1 MATRPCGRTTET
13 CGCCE
18 GTRVLTPMPTFNRP
32 GLDALRYR
40 VGTHGTFF
48 ESMKARLASVEV
60 VAPGADGQTLE
71 TFRPLQGLTT
81 RDTGDAAIGLLDAWA
96 TVGDVLTFYQERV
109 ANEGYLRTAT
119 ERRSVLELAR
129 LVGYALRPGV
139 ASTVFLAY
147 TLEDKQLDPV
157 TIPAGA
163 RSQSVPG
170 PDEQPQSFETSEA
183 LIART
188 EWSNLQARLKK
199 PQNITLENALGVDTM
214 YIAGISA
221 NLKKGDLL
229 LWVFGDDGDPS
240 VLRTVD
246 TATAQSASD
255 RTEVRLHPV
264 APAVVAALPALVAF
278 VAAATPLTAKTNQT
292 PEGRML
298 LQADELLNAAYKGLP
313 SSPMTWAD
321 ELNGAADEPV
331 TPPFAQLVQT
341 LDESVTAAL
350 ATLPPAPPPPTV
362 TDPSQFVGHLLKPRV
377 PQAASALRLSR
388 SLGGAFQSGADL
400 QPQLLVNFAPELKDS
415 FYLAWSNA
423 AVNPTPPALKAV
435 YVFRAS
441 APLFGSS
448 VAKQPLYFTS
458 DSDQLPAHLKGQ
470 LMPQSAWLE
479 WSLEGESETGMFLDQ
494 AHEEIL
500 PASYVMIQRAR
511 SADAVHLVRDVRRVA
526 AAQTAQRTAYGL
538 SGKTTRLA
546 FEKPWWF
553 GMKDLMSTLRA
564 TLVYGQSERLFLAD
578 EPISDVVKGREI
590 PLGRLYNELTSGR
603 WVIFSGER
611 ADIPGVSGVKTSE
624 LLMISGLRQDF
635 DLSLPGDT
643 THTTLLLA
651 TDTAYAYKRDTLTI
665 YGNVVKATHGETR
678 RETLGG
684 GDGSR
689 PFQSFTLKQPRL
701 TFVPAPVPAGVE
713 STLAV
718 YVNDVQWHEADTLA
732 DAKPKDRVFI
742 TKTDDASNTTTIF
755 GNGEEG
761 ARLPTGVENVK
772 AAYRNGLGR
781 PGNVIAEQISLL
793 QTRPQGVKNVVNP
806 LRASGGADKESRDQA
821 RENAPLA
828 VMSLDRLV
836 SVQDYA
842 DFTRTFAGIGK
853 ADARRVSDGRREL
866 VHITIAGADDIPVD
880 PVSDLYRNLLIALR
894 RYGDAAVPVQV
905 GLRELVVLVLSANL
919 RLAADYQ
926 WESVV
931 QQVRTAL
938 LDAFGFG
945 RRALGQPARL
955 SEAISL
961 IQNVAG
967 VAYVDVD
974 VFGGI
979 PEKIANADGTRRL
992 LSLEEMTDA
1001 VKHLVDPGG
1010 VIGAASSR
1018 LSQRVDVNLAD
1029 FERGAVR
1036 PAQLAIFTP
1045 AVADT
1050 MTLNQVL

>member
-1 MATRPCGRTTET
+1 MATKPCGCTTET

-18 GTRVLTPMPTFNRP
+18 GTRVLTPMPTSNRP

-48 ESMKARLASVEV
+48 ESMKARLAAMEV
-60 VAPGADGQTLE
+60 VAPGADGRTLE
-71 TFRPLQGLTT
+71 TYRPLQGLTT
-81 RDTGDAAIGLLDAWA
+81 RDTSDAAIALLDAWA

-147 TLEDKQLDPV
+147 TLEDKQLEPV
-157 TIPAGA
+157 TIPTGA

-170 PDEQPQSFETSEA
+170 PNEQPQSFETSEE
-183 LIART
+183 LVART
-188 EWSNLQARLKK
+188 EWNNLQVRLKK

-214 YIAGISA
+214 YIAGMTA

-229 LWVFGDDGDPS
+229 LWGFGDDGDPS
-240 VLRTVD
+240 VVRTVD
-246 TATAQSASD
+246 TASVQSESD
-255 RTEVRLHPV
+255 RTEVHLHPV

-278 VAAATPLTAKTNQT
+278 VAAATPLTAKTEQT

-298 LQADELLNAAYKGLP
+298 LEADELLNAAYKGLP
-313 SSPMTWAD
+313 SSPTTWAD
-321 ELNGAADEPV
+321 TLNGAADGPV
-331 TPPFAQLVQT
+331 PPPFAQFVQT
-341 LDESVTAAL
+341 LGESVKAAL
-350 ATLPPAPPPPTV
+350 ATLPLAPPPTV

-388 SLGGAFQSGADL
+388 SLGAAFQSGADL
-400 QPQLLVNFAPELKDS
+400 QPQLLVNFVPELKDT
-415 FYLAWSNA
+415 FYLAWANA

-458 DSDQLPAHLKGQ
+458 DSDQPPAHLKGQ
-470 LMPQSAWLE
+470 LMPQSSWLE

-500 PASYVMIQRAR
+500 PSSYVMIQRAT

-553 GMKDLMSTLRA
+553 GMRDSMSTLRA

-578 EPISDVVKGREI
+578 EPVSDEVKGREI
-590 PLGRLYNELTSGR
+590 PLGCLYNELTSGR

-611 ADIPGVSGVKTSE
+611 ADIPGVSGVKASE
-624 LLMISGLRQDF
+624 LLMISGLRQDY

-651 TDTAYAYKRDTLTI
+651 TDTAYAYKRNTLTI

-678 RETLGG
+678 RETLGA
-684 GDGSR
+684 GDASR
-689 PFQSFTLKQPRL
+689 PLQSFSLKQPPL

-718 YVNDVQWHEADTLA
+718 YVNEVQWHEADTFA

-742 TKTDDASNTTTIF
+742 TKTDDTSNTTTIF

-772 AAYRNGLGR
+772 AVYRNGLGR
-781 PGNVIAEQISLL
+781 PGNVIADQISLL
-793 QTRPQGVKNVVNP
+793 QTRPQGVKSVINP

-828 VMSLDRLV
+828 VMSLDRLI

-853 ADARRVSDGRREL
+853 ADARRVSDGHREL
-866 VHITIAGADDIPVD
+866 VHVTIAGADDIPVD
-880 PVSDLYRNLLIALR
+880 PVSDLYRNLVIALR

-905 GLRELVVLVLSANL
+905 GLRELVVLVLSANF

-926 WESVV
+926 WEPVV
-931 QQVRTAL
+931 QKVRTTL

-955 SEAISL
+955 SEAIGL
-961 IQNVAG
+961 IQSVEG

-1010 VIGAASSR
+1010 AIGAASSR
-1018 LSQRVDVNLAD
+1018 LSQRVDANLAD

-1036 PAQLAIFTP
+1036 PAQLAVFTP